1 MAAEGILVNGVTEII
16 KKVLPVIAQQISWS
30 WGVKDDLRK
39 LKETLESIQALMSDA
54 ERRQVNDE
62 AVRLWLRRL
71 KDVVYDAD
79 DVMDEFIY
87 ETMRSNKH
95 KVQALVSSSNPLFF
109 RFKMARNIR
118 AINQKLD
125 EIHKNSKR
133 FRFQNTGSAQENQ
146 NKELIKKR
154 NRLTTSDVDDSLLL
168 GREGAKSYII
178 NLLIEKPSP
187 SVPSSSWEISTQQH
201 NVSTLSIVGMG
212 GLGKTTVAQM
222 VYKDDSMVRNFEPRA
237 WVCVSDPFDIFK
249 ILRDIIESITG
260 RKCEDPSNVDVL
272 AKQVKENLLGKKYF
286 LVLDDVW
293 NEDVGD
299 WDKLKSFLVC
309 GGLGSKILVTTR
321 SQNVASAA
329 GGTYYSLNKL
339 PDDVCWSII
348 KKKVLSQGGAVL
360 TKKMTDIGTEIAR
373 KCDGLPLVANSLGS
387 LLRSRRDES
396 YWQSIVDD
404 IADRMRGTTEHEKVI
419 SILKL
424 SYDNLSPPLKQC
436 FSYCCIFPKDWEIER
451 EMLIRL
457 WMAEGFL
464 LSSSGGES
472 ISLEDIGNEYFEYL
486 VWSSFFQDV
495 QKHHLSGDIKTCKM
509 HDLVHDLATSVV
521 DPNEFRIA
529 KVRDDKEDVSEV
541 RRLQLLIDEGQS
553 LASPT
558 VLSNAVKLRTIVALE
573 PKNISY
579 TNSFF
584 QCRRLR
590 ILCPLSGWDR
600 GWRECSLS
608 SRSMSAS
615 SISKLKHLRY
625 LDLSNCKLSAKVSLK
640 HSYNLQILILG
651 GCKNVPS
658 CLLNKIGSLKSLRHL
673 DISRSDI
680 KHLPENIGS
689 LKSLRHLDIFFS
701 DIKSIPEN
709 IGSLEH
715 LCFLDLSYTKISKLP
730 DSITYITS
738 LRTLKFNDCRNLDA
752 LPSELG
758 ALTRLRCLD
767 LEYTGIKEL
776 PESCISN
783 LCNLEIVK
791 LGEYCKLPKEIKN
804 WPKLRIFTHERFDDV
819 MPRGI
824 ERLTCLET
832 LNYNARNENEICESP
847 SNKSYG
853 GIEELAGL
861 NSLRVL
867 EIRKLEN
874 VRGGI
879 EDGETAK
886 LKDKQHLREL
896 HLEWGSTGGDDD
908 QVRSSRS
915 VKDTAVLEGLQ
926 PHSNLKHLHIYRFSG
941 LNLPKWM
948 MGCSLS
954 NFLPNLVLIDF
965 TDFNNCE
972 QLPALGMLQFLRDL
986 RIARMKSINRLGEEF
1001 YYQQEN
1007 REEEEEESSSS
1018 DTAKRSSLFPSLVEL
1033 HICEL
1038 ENLEEWVAPPL
1049 SSSSCFPSLETM
1061 EITNCKRLKTI
1072 PIISFSSLKT
1082 LNLTGTNDNAV
1093 NSLFYRGGGEGCLP
1107 SLTSIEIRYSP
1118 DLIYLPPLGAL
1129 LQRSTSNFW
1138 SLQIGNCS
1146 NFQGFRDDGDN
1157 RNNNDNTSFQSLRI
1171 SDCPV
1176 LASLPDLRLC
1186 TSLWSLQIVN
1196 CSNFQGFRDD
1206 GDNRNNSNNSIRS
1219 LWLEDCPVLTS
1230 LPDLQLC
1237 TSIRS
1242 LWLEKCPVLT
1252 SLPDLRLCTSLRELT
1267 IWKCDKLKNKESIP
1281 YDLKKYLTFLDVLQV
1296 DFIQR
1301 DEGVPDV
1308 SFPFEL
1314 TNLMEKKKK

>member
-1 MAAEGILVNGVTEII
+1 MAMEQILVNGVTEILKPLI
-16 KKVLPVIAQQISWS
+16 SLIYQQIPTA
-30 WGVKDDLRK
+30 WGVKDDLTK
-39 LKETLESIQALMSDA
+39 LKNTLESIQALIASA
-54 ERRQVNDE
+54 EEKQINDPT
-62 AVRLWLRRL
+62 VRLWMRNL

-79 DVMDEFIY
+79 DVMDEFSYQTLRHHATGRRLKDKIR
-87 ETMRSNKH
+87 EFGSP
-95 KVQALVSSSNPLFF
+95 SNPLAF
-109 RFKMARNIR
+109 RFKMASKIR
-118 AINQKLD
+118 AINGRLE
-125 EIHKNSKR
+125 EIYKDSKMYQLQNTSIVQDNTTR
-133 FRFQNTGSAQENQ
+133 VFQN
-146 NKELIKKR
+146 
-154 NRLTTSDVDDSLLL
+154 NRLTSSVGGTDSILL
-168 GREGAKSYII
+168 GREAAKSDII
-178 NLLIEKPSP
+178 KILIGKPSP
-187 SVPSSSWEISTQQH
+187 SLSSSSSSCGISSQSQK
-201 NVSTLSIVGMG
+201 VSALSIVGMG

-222 VYKDDSMVRNFEPRA
+222 VYNDDLIVRNFEPRA
-237 WVCVSDPFDIFK
+237 WVCVSDTFDIFK
-249 ILRDIIESITG
+249 ILRDIIESIT
-260 RKCEDPSNVDVL
+260 RHKCENPSNVDVL
-272 AKQVKENLLGKKYF
+272 ANQVKEKLIGKKYL
-286 LVLDDVW
+286 LVLDDLW
-293 NEDVGD
+293 NENATY
-299 WDKLKSFLVC
+299 WENLKSYLSY
-309 GGLGSKILVTTR
+309 GGIGSKILVTTR
-321 SQNVASAA
+321 SRNVASVV
-329 GGTYYSLNKL
+329 GGDVRDLEKL
-339 PDDVCWSII
+339 SKDACWSII
-348 KKKVLSQGGAVL
+348 EKKVLSRGGAVL
-360 TKKMTDIGTEIAR
+360 TDPEMISIGKDIAE
-373 KCDGLPLVANSLGS
+373 KCDGLPLAANLLGS
-387 LLRSRRDES
+387 SMCSKREKS
-396 YWQSIVDD
+396 YWRSIVDD
-404 IADRMRGTTEHEKVI
+404 IDRLRGTPEHNNVI

-486 VWSSFFQDV
+486 LWSSFFQDV
-495 QKHHLSGDIKTCKM
+495 QKYQESGDIWKCKM
-509 HDLVHDLATSVV
+509 HDLVHDLATGVV
-521 DPNEFRIA
+521 DPNEFRIV

-573 PKNISY
+573 PKNISHVS
-579 TNSFF
+579 SFF

-590 ILCPLSGWDR
+590 ILCPLDVWDR
-600 GWRECSLS
+600 GWNPYSLS

-625 LDLSNCKLSAKVSLK
+625 LDLSDMYLSPEVSLN
-640 HSYNLQILILG
+640 HSYNLQILILY

-673 DISRSDI
+673 DIS
-680 KHLPENIGS
+680 
-689 LKSLRHLDIFFS
+689 FS

-709 IGSLEH
+709 IGSLEN
-715 LCFLDLSYTKISKLP
+715 LSFLDLSGTEISKLP

-738 LRTLKFNDCRNLDA
+738 LRMLRFRSCCNLDA

-758 ALTRLRCLD
+758 ALTRLRRLD
-767 LEYTGIKEL
+767 LSYTSIKVL

-783 LCNLEIVK
+783 LCNLEIVR

-824 ERLTCLET
+824 ESLTCLET
-832 LNYNARNENEICESP
+832 LDYNARKETKVCGSP

-861 NSLRVL
+861 NSLEVL
-867 EIRKLEN
+867 KIRKLEN

-879 EDGETAK
+879 EDAETAK
-886 LKDKQHLREL
+886 LKDKQHLLKL

-915 VKDTAVLEGLQ
+915 VKDTAVLDGLQ
-926 PHSNLKHLHIYRFSG
+926 PHSNLKKLVIEGFSG

-954 NFLPNLVLIDF
+954 NFLPNLGVIKFINLD
-965 TDFNNCE
+965 NCE
-972 QLPALGMLQFLRDL
+972 QLPALGMLQFLRYFG
-986 RIARMKSINRLGEEF
+986 IGRMKSIKCLGEEI

-1007 REEEEEESSSS
+1007 REEEEEEESSSSS
-1018 DTAKRSSLFPSLVEL
+1018 DTAKRSSLFPSLVYL
-1033 HICEL
+1033 KICEL

-1061 EITNCKRLKTI
+1061 IITNCKRLKTI
-1072 PIISFSSLKT
+1072 PILSFSYLKK
-1082 LNLTGTNDNAV
+1082 LYLTMGTDDYAV
-1093 NSLFYRGGGEGCLP
+1093 NLLLNRGGGEGCLP
-1107 SLTSIEIRYSP
+1107 SLTSITIWYSP

-1129 LQRSTSNFW
+1129 LQPSTSNFW
-1138 SLQIGNCS
+1138 SLKIQDCS
-1146 NFQGFRDDGDN
+1146 NFQG
-1157 RNNNDNTSFQSLRI
+1157 
-1171 SDCPV
+1171 V
-1176 LASLPDLRLC
+1176 
-1186 TSLWSLQIVN
+1186 
-1196 CSNFQGFRDD
+1196 RDD

-1219 LWLEDCPVLTS
+1219 LWLEDCHALTS

-1242 LWLEKCPVLT
+1242 LWLQDCPALT
-1252 SLPDLRLCTSLRELT
+1252 SLPDLRLCTSLRKLT

-1281 YDLKKYLTFLDVLQV
+1281 YDLKKSLTFLDVLQV

-1308 SFPFEL
+1308 SSPSL
-1314 TNLMEKKKK
+1314 LNNLMEKKKK

>member
-16 KKVLPVIAQQISWS
+16 KKVLPVIAQQISSS

-54 ERRQVNDE
+54 ERKQVNDE

-95 KVQALVSSSNPLFF
+95 RVQALVSSSNPLFF

-125 EIHKNSKR
+125 EIHKNSQR

-187 SVPSSSWEISTQQH
+187 SVPSSSSEISTQQH

-436 FSYCCIFPKDWEIER
+436 FSYCCIFPKDWEINR

-541 RRLQLLIDEGQS
+541 RRLQLLIDRGQS

-573 PKNISY
+573 PKNSHVS
-579 TNSFF
+579 SFF

-590 ILCPLSGWDR
+590 ILCPLGGWSA
-600 GWRECSLS
+600 CTLS

-625 LDLSNCKLSAKVSLK
+625 LDLSDMDLSPEVSLN
-640 HSYNLQILILG
+640 HSYNLQTLILKF
-651 GCKNVPS
+651 CRNVPS

-673 DISRSDI
+673 DIS
-680 KHLPENIGS
+680 
-689 LKSLRHLDIFFS
+689 FS

-715 LCFLDLSYTKISKLP
+715 LSFLDLSRTKISKLP

-738 LRTLKFNDCRNLDA
+738 LRTLRFDWCSTLDA

-767 LEYTGIKEL
+767 LSYSSIQEL

-783 LCNLEIVK
+783 LCNLEIVE

-804 WPKLRIFTHERFDDV
+804 WPKLRIFAHSRKDDV

-832 LNYNARNENEICESP
+832 LNYNARNENEICGSP

-954 NFLPNLVLIDF
+954 NFLPNLVKIIMRDI
-965 TDFNNCE
+965 NNCE
-972 QLPALGMLQFLRDL
+972 QLPALGMLQFLRYL
-986 RIARMKSINRLGEEF
+986 GIFRMKSIKCLGEEF

-1007 REEEEEESSSS
+1007 REEEESSSS
-1018 DTAKRSSLFPSLVEL
+1018 DTAKRSSLFPSLVYL
-1033 HICEL
+1033 DIWGL

-1049 SSSSCFPSLETM
+1049 SSSSCFPSLETID
-1061 EITNCKRLKTI
+1061 ITNCKRLKTI
-1072 PIISFSSLKT
+1072 PIISFSSLES
-1082 LNLTGTNDNAV
+1082 LRLWGTNDNAV
-1093 NSLFYRGGGEGCLP
+1093 NSLLNRGGGEGCLP
-1107 SLTSIEIRYSP
+1107 SLTSIEIWDSP

-1129 LQRSTSNFW
+1129 LQRSTPNFW
-1138 SLQIGNCS
+1138 SLEIRCCS

-1157 RNNNDNTSFQSLRI
+1157 RNNNNSSIRLLLLK
-1171 SDCPV
+1171 DCPA
-1176 LASLPDLRLC
+1176 LTSLPDLRLC
-1186 TSLWSLQIVN
+1186 TSLRSLVILN
-1196 CSNFQGFRDD
+1196 CSNFQGFSDD
-1206 GDNRNNSNNSIRS
+1206 GDNRNNNDKSSIRS
-1219 LWLEDCPVLTS
+1219 LCLEDCPA
-1230 LPDLQLC
+1230 
-1237 TSIRS
+1237 
-1242 LWLEKCPVLT
+1242 LT

-1267 IWKCDKLKNKESIP
+1267 IWNCDKLKNKESIP
-1281 YDLKKYLTFLDVLQV
+1281 YDLKKSLTFLEELKV

-1308 SFPFEL
+1308 L
-1314 TNLMEKKKK
+1314 TNLMEKKKQICSIGSHLFF

>member
-689 LKSLRHLDIFFS
+689 L
-701 DIKSIPEN
+701 
-709 IGSLEH
+709 EH
-715 LCFLDLSYTKISKLP
+715 LSFLDLSGTKISKLP
-730 DSITYITS
+730 DSIICIS
-738 LRTLKFNDCRNLDA
+738 NLRTLKFSGCENLDG
-752 LPSELG
+752 LPRELG

-767 LEYTGIKEL
+767 LSYTSIQEL

-783 LCNLEIVK
+783 LCNLEMVK
-791 LGEYCKLPKEIKN
+791 LGRKCELPKEIKN
-804 WPKLRIFTHERFDDV
+804 WPKLRIFAHSRKDDV

-832 LNYNARNENEICESP
+832 LESYMVRQETEVCGSP

-861 NSLRVL
+861 NSLRVV

-879 EDGETAK
+879 EDEETAK
-886 LKDKQHLREL
+886 LKDKQHLLKL
-896 HLEWGSTGGDDD
+896 HLEWGSTVGDDD
-908 QVRSSRS
+908 QVRSSTS

-926 PHSNLKHLHIYRFSG
+926 PHSNLKKLSIIGFSG
-941 LNLPKWM
+941 LKLPKWM

-954 NFLPNLVLIDF
+954 IFLTNLVVIEFRDI
-965 TDFNNCE
+965 NNCE

-986 RIARMKSINRLGEEF
+986 WIQRMKSIKCLGEEF

-1007 REEEEEESSSS
+1007 REEEEESSSS

-1033 HICEL
+1033 KIREL

-1061 EITNCKRLKTI
+1061 EITNCKRLKII

-1082 LNLTGTNDNAV
+1082 LILWGTNDNMV
-1093 NSLFYRGGGEGCLP
+1093 NSLLNRTGGEGCLP
-1107 SLTSIEIRYSP
+1107 SLTSIEISYSP

-1129 LQRSTSNFW
+1129 LQRGTPNFW
-1138 SLQIGNCS
+1138 SLEIRYCS

-1157 RNNNDNTSFQSLRI
+1157 RNNNDKS
-1171 SDCPV
+1171 
-1176 LASLPDLRLC
+1176 
-1186 TSLWSLQIVN
+1186 
-1196 CSNFQGFRDD
+1196 
-1206 GDNRNNSNNSIRS
+1206 SIRS
-1219 LWLEDCPVLTS
+1219 LCLEDCPA
-1230 LPDLQLC
+1230 
-1237 TSIRS
+1237 
-1242 LWLEKCPVLT
+1242 LT
-1252 SLPDLRLCTSLRELT
+1252 SLPDLRLCTSLRKLT
-1267 IWKCDKLKNKESIP
+1267 IWNCDKLKNKESIP
-1281 YDLKKYLTFLDVLQV
+1281 YDLKKSLTFLDVLKV

-1301 DEGVPDV
+1301 DEGV
-1308 SFPFEL
+1308 SFPDDL
-1314 TNLMEKKKK
+1314 TNLMEKKK

>member
-16 KKVLPVIAQQISWS
+16 KKVLPVIAQQISLA

-39 LKETLESIQALMSDA
+39 LKDTLESIQALISDA
-54 ERRQVNDE
+54 EKKQVNYDT
-62 AVRLWLRRL
+62 VKLWLRRL

-79 DVMDEFIY
+79 DVMDEFVY
-87 ETMRSNKH
+87 ETMRRHAVGGQFKH
-95 KVQALVSSSNPLFF
+95 KVRALVLSSNPLVFK
-109 RFKMARNIR
+109 FKMARKIR
-118 AINQKLD
+118 ALNVRLDQIYKDSKMYKL
-125 EIHKNSKR
+125 
-133 FRFQNTGSAQENQ
+133 QNITQNNPTGVLQS
-146 NKELIKKR
+146 
-154 NRLTTSDVDDSLLL
+154 NRLTSSVGGADSIFL
-168 GREGAKSYII
+168 GREAAKSDII
-178 NLLIEKPSP
+178 KILISKPSP
-187 SVPSSSWEISTQQH
+187 SSSSGISSQPEI
-201 NVSTLSIVGMG
+201 STLSIVGMG

-222 VYKDDSMVRNFEPRA
+222 VYNDDSIVRNFELRA
-237 WVCVSDPFDIFK
+237 WVCVSDPFDIHK
-249 ILRDIIESITG
+249 ILRDIIESIT
-260 RKCEDPSNVDVL
+260 RNKCENPSNVDVS
-272 AKQVKENLLGKKYF
+272 ANQVKENLIGKKYL
-286 LVLDDVW
+286 LVLDDLW
-293 NEDVGD
+293 NEAVTD
-299 WDKLKSFLVC
+299 WENLKSYLSY
-309 GGLGSKILVTTR
+309 GGIGSKILVTTR
-321 SQNVASAA
+321 SRNVASVV
-329 GGTYYSLNKL
+329 GGDVHDLEKL
-339 PDDVCWSII
+339 SKDACWSII

-436 FSYCCIFPKDWEIER
+436 FSYCCIFPKDWEINR

-495 QKHHLSGDIKTCKM
+495 QKDHESGDIWKCKM

-573 PKNISY
+573 PDNISHVS
-579 TNSFF
+579 SFF

-590 ILCPLSGWDR
+590 VLCPLD
-600 GWRECSLS
+600 GWRGCSLS

-625 LDLSNCKLSAKVSLK
+625 LDLSDMDLSPEVSLN
-640 HSYNLQILILG
+640 HSYNLQILILL

-673 DISRSDI
+673 DIS
-680 KHLPENIGS
+680 
-689 LKSLRHLDIFFS
+689 FS

-715 LCFLDLSYTKISKLP
+715 LCFLDLSFTKISKLP
-730 DSITYITS
+730 DSITYMTS
-738 LRTLKFNDCRNLDA
+738 LRTLRLRGCYYLDA

-767 LEYTGIKEL
+767 LSDISIQEL

-783 LCNLEIVK
+783 LCNLEMVK
-791 LGEYCKLPKEIKN
+791 LGWKCELPKEIKN
-804 WPKLRIFTHERFDDV
+804 WPKLRIFAHSREDDV

-824 ERLTCLET
+824 ERLTCLEK
-832 LNYNARNENEICESP
+832 LDYNARKENEICGSP

-874 VRGGI
+874 VRGGM
-879 EDGETAK
+879 EYAETAK

-915 VKDTAVLEGLQ
+915 VKDTAVLDGLQ
-926 PHSNLKHLHIYRFSG
+926 PHSNLKELRIKGFSG
-941 LNLPKWM
+941 LKLPKWM

-954 NFLPNLVLIDF
+954 NFLPNLVVIKF

-972 QLPALGMLQFLRDL
+972 QFPALGMLQFLRYL
-986 RIARMKSINRLGEEF
+986 WIERMKSIKRLGEEF

-1007 REEEEEESSSS
+1007 REEEESSSS
-1018 DTAKRSSLFPSLVEL
+1018 DTAKRSSLFPSLVWL
-1033 HICEL
+1033 GIEL
-1038 ENLEEWVAPPL
+1038 ENLEEWVAPPF
-1049 SSSSCFPSLETM
+1049 SFSSSCFPSLEIM
-1061 EITNCKRLKTI
+1061 DITNCKRLRSTPPMTSI
-1072 PIISFSSLKT
+1072 SSLKR
-1082 LNLTGTNDNAV
+1082 LYLTGTDDNTV

-1107 SLTSIEIRYSP
+1107 SLTSIKIWDSP
-1118 DLIYLPPLGAL
+1118 NLIYLPPLGAL

-1138 SLQIGNCS
+1138 SLQIRCCS

-1157 RNNNDNTSFQSLRI
+1157 RNNNNKS
-1171 SDCPV
+1171 
-1176 LASLPDLRLC
+1176 
-1186 TSLWSLQIVN
+1186 
-1196 CSNFQGFRDD
+1196 
-1206 GDNRNNSNNSIRS
+1206 SIRS
-1219 LWLEDCPVLTS
+1219 LCLQDCPA
-1230 LPDLQLC
+1230 
-1237 TSIRS
+1237 
-1242 LWLEKCPVLT
+1242 LT

-1267 IWKCDKLKNKESIP
+1267 IWKCDKLENKESIP
-1281 YDLKKYLTFLDVLQV
+1281 YDLKKYLTFLDVLKV

-1308 SFPFEL
+1308 SSPDDL

>member
-16 KKVLPVIAQQISWS
+16 NKVLPVIAQQISSS

-95 KVQALVSSSNPLFF
+95 RVQALVSSSNPLFF

-125 EIHKNSKR
+125 EIHKNSER

-178 NLLIEKPSP
+178 YLLIEKPSP
-187 SVPSSSWEISTQQH
+187 SVPSSSLEISTQQH

-299 WDKLKSFLVC
+299 WDKLKSYLVC

-387 LLRSRRDES
+387 LLGSRRDES

-495 QKHHLSGDIKTCKM
+495 QKDQESGDIWGCKM
-509 HDLVHDLATSVV
+509 HDLVHDLATSVL
-521 DPNEFRIA
+521 DRNEFRIA

-541 RRLQLLIDEGQS
+541 RRLQLLIDGQS

-573 PKNISY
+573 PKNIPY

-590 ILCPLSGWDR
+590 VLCPLGGWDR
-600 GWRECSLS
+600 ETCSLS
-608 SRSMSAS
+608 SSSMSCKLCSAS

-625 LDLSNCKLSAKVSLK
+625 LDLSHMYLSPEVSLN
-640 HSYNLQILILG
+640 HSYNLQILILR

-680 KHLPENIGS
+680 K
-689 LKSLRHLDIFFS
+689 
-701 DIKSIPEN
+701 SISEN

-715 LCFLDLSYTKISKLP
+715 LSFLDLSGTKISKLP
-730 DSITYITS
+730 DSIICIS
-738 LRTLKFNDCRNLDA
+738 NLRTLKFSGCENLDG
-752 LPSELG
+752 LPRELG

-767 LEYTGIKEL
+767 LRGTSIQEL

-791 LGEYCKLPKEIKN
+791 LGWKCELPKEIKN
-804 WPKLRIFTHERFDDV
+804 WPKLRIFAHPGKDDV

-954 NFLPNLVLIDF
+954 NFLPNLVKIIMRDI
-965 TDFNNCE
+965 NNCE
-972 QLPALGMLQFLRDL
+972 QLPALGMLQFLRYL
-986 RIARMKSINRLGEEF
+986 GIFRMKSIKCLGEEF

-1007 REEEEEESSSS
+1007 REEEESSSS
-1018 DTAKRSSLFPSLVEL
+1018 DTAKRSSLFPSLVDL
-1033 HICEL
+1033 SIEL

-1061 EITNCKRLKTI
+1061 EITNCKRLK
-1072 PIISFSSLKT
+1072 II
-1082 LNLTGTNDNAV
+1082 
-1093 NSLFYRGGGEGCLP
+1093 
-1107 SLTSIEIRYSP
+1107 
-1118 DLIYLPPLGAL
+1118 PPLGAL
-1129 LQRSTSNFW
+1129 LQRGTPNLR
-1138 SLQIGNCS
+1138 SLEITDCS

-1157 RNNNDNTSFQSLRI
+1157 PNNNDKS
-1171 SDCPV
+1171 
-1176 LASLPDLRLC
+1176 
-1186 TSLWSLQIVN
+1186 
-1196 CSNFQGFRDD
+1196 
-1206 GDNRNNSNNSIRS
+1206 SIRS
-1219 LWLEDCPVLTS
+1219 LCLQNCPALTS

-1242 LWLEKCPVLT
+1242 LWLEDCHALTSLPDLQLCTSILSLCLQDCPALT
-1252 SLPDLRLCTSLRELT
+1252 SLPDLRLCTSLRKLT

-1281 YDLKKYLTFLDVLQV
+1281 YDLKKSLTFLDVLQV

-1314 TNLMEKKKK
+1314 TNLMEKKK